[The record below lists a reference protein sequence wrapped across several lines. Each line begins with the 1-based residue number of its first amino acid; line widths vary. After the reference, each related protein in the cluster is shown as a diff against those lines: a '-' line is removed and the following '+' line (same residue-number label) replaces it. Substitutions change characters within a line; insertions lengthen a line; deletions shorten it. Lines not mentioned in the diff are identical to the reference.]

1 MNTQIASSYERAYF
15 KGKKTELGASKQEMW
30 DEMRAHNNDYL
41 SEFLN
46 RLPHFIG
53 QFLVKSSHGLNMR
66 FNIYN

>member
-1 MNTQIASSYERAYF
+1 
-15 KGKKTELGASKQEMW
+15 MW
-30 DEMRAHNNDYL
+30 DEMRAHNNDYF

-66 FNIYN
+66 FNIYNWYVSEFVVIDYAYW